1 MSLLK
6 KNQMNHFLRLFIFL
20 LVLTFAFSCA
30 KVDIEESVPQ
40 NHAAIAASKDFFLLG
55 RESTVLIDFANELK
69 ATSPFRVSVTKL
81 PSYGKL
87 TLLENG
93 IYRFAPYAAIAPCR
107 DMIEFEIEINGNIQ
121 KTQTYIN
128 FLGHTNLPCQAGS
141 QTDHFDIRTDSASK
155 LSILKNDFFC
165 KSINLSS
172 LTLIAMPEKGTLVA
186 KENYFDFQ
194 PNPNVNGS
202 DKFIYKICDEDG
214 KCSLS
219 EVYLHLNPSLNFC
232 DWHLKTDDF
241 TFKVSNDSTG
251 SEPTLISLP
260 IFDNDELCFEQTNW
274 NSFKISALPTKGSLK
289 IDKQHDGKVK
299 ISYIA
304 TFPLPLEDVF
314 SYTMCKEKGACQTVQ
329 VRVRI
334 NQ

>member
-1 MSLLK
+1 
-6 KNQMNHFLRLFIFL
+6 MNHFLRLFILL

-30 KVDIEESVPQ
+30 KVDIEESAPQ
-40 NHAAIAASKDFFLLG
+40 NHAAIAMSKDFFLLG
-55 RESTVLIDFANELK
+55 KESTVLIDFANELK
-69 ATSPFRVSVTKL
+69 ATTPFRVSVTKL
-81 PSYGKL
+81 PAYGKL

-93 IYRFAPYAAIAPCR
+93 IYRFEPSAAISPCR

-121 KTQTYIN
+121 KTQTFIN
-128 FLGHTNLPCQAGS
+128 FLGHPNLPCQAGS
-141 QTDHFDIRTDSASK
+141 QTDHFYIRTDSASK
-155 LSILKNDFFC
+155 LQIFDNDFFC
-165 KSINLSS
+165 KEKNLNS
-172 LTLIAMPEKGTLVA
+172 LTLVDKPEKGTIVT
-186 KENYFDFQ
+186 KENYFEYH
-194 PNPNVNGS
+194 PNHNAIGS
-202 DKFIYKICDEDG
+202 DSFIYKICDEDG

-232 DWHLKTDDF
+232 DWHLKADDF
-241 TFKVSNDSTG
+241 IFKASNDSTG
-251 SEPTLISLP
+251 SEPTLINLP

-274 NSFKISALPTKGSLK
+274 NSFKISTLPTKGSLK
-289 IDKQHDGKVK
+289 IDKQHDGKLK

-314 SYTMCKEKGACQTVQ
+314 LYTMCKEKGTCQTVQ